1 MMWPEAIV
9 AIPAA
14 VSTGLHSSEGGEIM
28 AEQEDNVGVV
38 ADLLPLVARTIKKRL
53 RQIEEVEAQTKTLS
67 RSTRRE
73 RLELLRL
80 GRETY
85 QALLGMAV
93 K

>member
-1 MMWPEAIV
+1 
-9 AIPAA
+9 
-14 VSTGLHSSEGGEIM
+14 M

-67 RSTRRE
+67 RWTRRE

-85 QALLGMAV
+85 RALLGMAV